1 MGYKKW
7 SVTEGDAP
15 GFGGVE
21 GIAPMVISSVASALG
36 AVVGVKLLGGLSE
49 HARDRRRS
57 RPNTPRQSVG
67 DAASPAGAAL
77 PSKKPQIFKPRRRP
91 RNAAHWSPDD
101 STTAVVTAAGAT
113 RPKVQLIANAATCAK
128 VVDVALAAGA
138 KPIMGAT
145 TPAEASETCNKV
157 DATLLNFGTPTTEA
171 IAAAVASAS
180 IVVVDPV
187 GCGLDARGVN
197 VKRWLDYRMNGKPN
211 TIHTLVKGNASEM
224 AALMRMYGLRN
235 EEMKL
240 CDAAGV
246 TTSDTAEN
254 EVATNAA
261 AAGRS
266 FSPPSSPSKAVS
278 KREAAREKAIRDEIT
293 ILNCLKTLSD
303 ATDAYVV
310 MTGDVDY
317 GVPCAYHGDG
327 RPWAIRRVLYTGS
340 HTTAFAW

>member
-128 VVDVALAAGA
+128 VVDVAL
-138 KPIMGAT
+138 
-145 TPAEASETCNKV
+145 V
-157 DATLLNFGTPTTEA
+157 DFGL
-171 IAAAVASAS
+171 
-180 IVVVDPV
+180 V
-187 GCGLDARGVN
+187 GLVGLRDVHFAWDGSHPLAQTRRFMFANRLSLCAARG
-197 VKRWLDYRMNGKPN
+197 L
-211 TIHTLVKGNASEM
+211 
-224 AALMRMYGLRN
+224 
-235 EEMKL
+235 
-240 CDAAGV
+240 
-246 TTSDTAEN
+246 
-254 EVATNAA
+254 
-261 AAGRS
+261 
-266 FSPPSSPSKAVS
+266 
-278 KREAAREKAIRDEIT
+278 
-293 ILNCLKTLSD
+293 
-303 ATDAYVV
+303 
-310 MTGDVDY
+310 
-317 GVPCAYHGDG
+317 
-327 RPWAIRRVLYTGS
+327 
-340 HTTAFAW
+340 

>member
-67 DAASPAGAAL
+67 DAARNESAAL

-145 TPAEASETCNKV
+145 TPAEASETCDKV

-171 IAAAVASAS
+171 IAAAAF
-180 IVVVDPV
+180 
-187 GCGLDARGVN
+187 DA
-197 VKRWLDYRMNGKPN
+197 
-211 TIHTLVKGNASEM
+211 T
-224 AALMRMYGLRN
+224 
-235 EEMKL
+235 
-240 CDAAGV
+240 
-246 TTSDTAEN
+246 
-254 EVATNAA
+254 
-261 AAGRS
+261 S
-266 FSPPSSPSKAVS
+266 FSAVS
-278 KREAAREKAIRDEIT
+278 DVVTPAASHSFISSFRSPYIRISAAI
-293 ILNCLKTLSD
+293 SD
-303 ATDAYVV
+303 AFPLTSVWIV
-310 MTGDVDY
+310 FGL
-317 GVPCAYHGDG
+317 PF
-327 RPWAIRRVLYTGS
+327 IL
-340 HTTAFAW
+340 